1 MQRLFLN
8 QIRNPGEIPYRIFRI
23 NFLDD
28 HNVIFNVNLIN
39 ETIIRVLIFIGAETA
54 HSTILPKQT
63 NKLNGLKLANLIN
76 EMTREFF
83 YYILFVITIK
93 INPTVQNRNC
103 SFASSEGK
111 RKEYRKRASR
121 SATRLK
127 ERKEK
132 FRKRTSPEINNRV
145 QSSRIPM

>member
-111 RKEYRKRASR
+111 RKEYH

-127 ERKEK
+127 KRKEK
-132 FRKRTSPEINNRV
+132 FRNKQ
-145 QSSRIPM
+145 QSAKLAHTDVTTMSLFFSM